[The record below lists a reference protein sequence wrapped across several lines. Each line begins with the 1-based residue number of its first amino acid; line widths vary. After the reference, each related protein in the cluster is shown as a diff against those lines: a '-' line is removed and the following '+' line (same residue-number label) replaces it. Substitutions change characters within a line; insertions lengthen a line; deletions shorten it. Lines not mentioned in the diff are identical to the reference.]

1 MNVINFFKFI
11 EGKRPKYNTEKAIL
25 NVKAKGFSTPINSES
40 TVDSENY
47 VLNGWFT
54 NDKLN
59 GNYEDSIRYS
69 RKYIDGEMVDYNVR
83 VDLSTIYGRVF
94 LDSVYNPPS
103 LDLVINRFKMIGENR
118 TEPYLNEKPRDDV
131 RDFRHL
137 GFQRDK
143 YEDEYFFFNFLSSV
157 FETLDDEDRKWMEET
172 FNINYLKEVLES
184 RDIEWLNE
192 IIEESHSEYSGPY
205 QIDLLYRYLSELYG
219 SVAEYMADSANY
231 FFDGDCGGDYGN
243 IVGVTV
249 KWPYATLHLNVN
261 DTIQKET
268 DDIDPVEVEYN
279 SSYDLTTPEDIIE
292 NHGLR
297 FDVIKKYIETYPFKL
312 Y

>member
-11 EGKRPKYNTEKAIL
+11 EGKKPEYNTEKAIL

-40 TVDSENY
+40 TVNPENY
-47 VLNGWFT
+47 KMNGWFT

-59 GNYEDSIRYS
+59 GDYEDSIRYS

-94 LDSVYNPPS
+94 LDAVYTPPNV
-103 LDLVINRFKMIGENR
+103 DLVVRRFKMIGENR

-131 RDFRHL
+131 RDFKHL
-137 GFQRDK
+137 SFQRQK
-143 YEDEYFFFNFLSSV
+143 SQDEHFFFNFLSSV
-157 FETLDDEDRKWMEET
+157 FETFSNQDWEWIKET
-172 FNINYLKEVLES
+172 FGDNFKEALES

-192 IIEESHSEYSGPY
+192 MIEESYSEYTGPY
-205 QIDLLYRYLSELYG
+205 QMNSLYRYLSELYG

-231 FFDGDCGGDYGN
+231 TFDGDCAGDYGN

-249 KWPYATLHLNVN
+249 KWPYATLHLNVG

-268 DDIDPVEVEYN
+268 DDIDPVEAEYN
-279 SSYDLTTPEDIIE
+279 SSYDLISPQDIIE

-297 FDVIKKYIETYPFKL
+297 FDVIKKYIEMYPFKL